1 MLRRALLAVL
11 LLAASASGAETV
23 LTMSARSE
31 KHVRESH
38 FAGGSRSRGKS
49 LFRADTDLRK
59 LLKAAEKAKPRRQA
73 NGRDKRVADGEAQV
87 GTDGRTGKAVKTFV
101 VIAEP
106 GGAVVTMY
114 PGR

>member
-11 LLAASASGAETV
+11 AFSALAAAAPLALTLGAR
-23 LTMSARSE
+23 AE

-38 FAGGSRSRGKS
+38 FADGSRSRGKS
-49 LFRADTDLRK
+49 LFLPGADLLK
-59 LLKAAEKAKPRRQA
+59 LLKLAEKSKPRRQA
-73 NGRDKRVADGEAQV
+73 NGRDKRVADAGAV
-87 GTDGRTGKAVKTFV
+87 IGADGRSGKPMKIFV

-106 GGAVVTMY
+106 GGEVVTMY